1 MWQKHSL
8 VFWNMIMLIIFFI
21 EVWNYKLNQF
31 VKQIRSILNL
41 AGEVVFNQDL
51 LNTKSKNI
59 NQNNARDTKYFT
71 KFLQTAN
78 IVSDY

>member
-1 MWQKHSL
+1 
-8 VFWNMIMLIIFFI
+8 MLIIFFI

-71 KFLQTAN
+71 KIFTN
-78 IVSDY
+78 RKYSE

>member
-1 MWQKHSL
+1 
-8 VFWNMIMLIIFFI
+8 MLIIFFI

-31 VKQIRSILNL
+31 VKQVRSILNL

-51 LNTKSKNI
+51 LNTKSKYI

-71 KFLQTAN
+71 KIFTN
-78 IVSDY
+78 CKYSE

>member
-21 EVWNYKLNQF
+21 EVWNYELNQF

>member
-1 MWQKHSL
+1 
-8 VFWNMIMLIIFFI
+8 MLIIFFI

-31 VKQIRSILNL
+31 VKQVRSILNL

-71 KFLQTAN
+71 KIFTN
-78 IVSDY
+78 CKYSE